1 MATNENKPAAKK
13 REIISKAQQMTMLEV
28 LGASLVLGTCI
39 VLSTF
44 LIKYIKFNTT
54 VIAEKNEAI
63 SDYDTTIRNVGVCVD
78 KDGNGR
84 LSDKEL
90 QSCNPSDVKLDEVNG
105 SLRYNVLETM
115 AQNEYLESVARQRNE
130 QCYDEKDERIDFN
143 KLYEETSDETKK
155 KQYLQSAKI
164 CSALRV
170 IPDALPAQ
178 QNTEALMASLNQ
190 IFILA
195 GVEPE
200 RLAPQ
205 DTVTDSAIEGVSAIP
220 VSLQLAGSD
229 FGVMVALDALER
241 SIREFD
247 VMTATIEWTT
257 RGLSLN
263 ATANAYF
270 LSEKPTVEKVKT
282 IYASKKARTAGSGS
296 SGKLDSAQQGAQ
308 ELTGGNK

>member
-1 MATNENKPAAKK
+1 MAEGKKPADNK
-13 REIISKAQQMTMLEV
+13 RKMISKAQQMTMLEV
-28 LGASLVLGTCI
+28 LGASLVLGACI

-54 VIAEKNEAI
+54 VIVAKNEAI
-63 SDYDTTIRNVGVCVD
+63 SDYDETIRNVGVCID
-78 KDGNGR
+78 KDKNGR
-84 LSDKEL
+84 LNDKEL
-90 QSCNPSDVKLDEVNG
+90 ENCNPSAVKLDEVAG
-105 SLRYNVLETM
+105 SLRYNILETM

-130 QCYDEKDERIDFN
+130 GCYDENGERYDFN
-143 KLYEETSDETKK
+143 KLYEETNDEKQK

-190 IFILA
+190 LFILA

-205 DTVTDSAIEGVSAIP
+205 DSSVASTIEGVNAIP

-229 FGVMVALDALER
+229 FGIMVALDTLER

-247 VMTATIEWTT
+247 ITSATIEWTA

-270 LSEKPTVEKVKT
+270 LAEKPEIEVEET
-282 IYASKKARTAGSGS
+282 IYASKKAKKAGSS
-296 SGKLDSAQQGAQ
+296 ASGKLDSAQQNAQ
-308 ELTGGNK
+308 ELTGGSN